1 MHNNSQLFRK
11 RGKVLSFQVFFF
23 EVGDEMSGTLPH
35 PIVEYLAGAPCL
47 GSLIGVNQ
55 AAGHG
60 APVHYST
67 LEDVALSD
75 KKEG

>member
-1 MHNNSQLFRK
+1 
-11 RGKVLSFQVFFF
+11 
-23 EVGDEMSGTLPH
+23 MSGTLPH

>member
-1 MHNNSQLFRK
+1 MHNNSQLFS
-11 RGKVLSFQVFFF
+11 LDPFIPWVFFF
-23 EVGDEMSGTLPH
+23 KVGDEMSGTLPH